1 VQIKLKLNMYQTF
14 KKIITKIVP
23 RKFIFEQEET
33 LRNLFSVF
41 YAGNKYECNI
51 CHKKLRKFIKL
62 SNRDSLCPN
71 CGSLKR
77 NRRLWSLLETELLIP
92 NLSILDFSPSRC
104 LYRKLKKLKTIN
116 YKSTDL
122 SGDFIADHQFDIA
135 NLEIADNSLD
145 LIICY
150 HILEHINDD
159 LKAMEELFRVM
170 KCGGTALIQTPFKDG
185 NIYEDNCIVSKED
198 RLKHFGQEDHVRVY
212 SVSGLTKRLQSCGFM
227 VKIIADSSTENK
239 YDFDEKETIIVS
251 TKPLNSK

>member
-1 VQIKLKLNMYQTF
+1 MYQTF

-33 LRNLFSVF
+33 FRNLFSIF

-51 CHKKLRKFIKL
+51 CGKNLRKFITL
-62 SNRDSLCPN
+62 LNEDSLCPN

-77 NRRLWSLLETELLIP
+77 NRRLWLLLETELLIP
-92 NLSILDFSPSRC
+92 NMSILDFSPSRC

-122 SGDFIADHQFDIA
+122 SGDFIADHHFDIT
-135 NLEIADNSLD
+135 NLEIADNSFD

-159 LKAMEELFRVM
+159 AQAMKELFRVI
-170 KCGGTALIQTPFKDG
+170 KPEGKALVQTPFKDG
-185 NIYEDNCIVSKED
+185 EIYEDFSILSNED
-198 RLKHFGQEDHVRVY
+198 RLEHFGQEDHVRIY
-212 SVSGLTKRLQSCGFM
+212 SVAGLTKRLESCGFL
-227 VKIIADSSTENK
+227 VKIIEASLTENK
-239 YDFDEKETIIVS
+239 FDFDKKEKILLI
-251 TKPLNSK
+251 TKPLNS

>member
-1 VQIKLKLNMYQTF
+1 MPIKLKLNMYQTF

-33 LRNLFSVF
+33 LRSWHSIF
-41 YAGNKYECNI
+41 YAGKKYECNI
-51 CHKKLRKFIKL
+51 CQKKLRKFIEL
-62 SNRDSLCPN
+62 SNTDSLCPN

-92 NLSILDFSPSRC
+92 NMSILDFSPSRC

-122 SGDFIADHQFDIA
+122 SGDFIADNHFDIT

-145 LIICY
+145 LVICY

-159 LKAMEELFRVM
+159 IQAIKELFRVL
-170 KCGGTALIQTPFKDG
+170 KPGGKALIQTPFKDG
-185 NIYEDNCIVSKED
+185 NIYEDYSIVSNEE
-198 RLKHFGQEDHVRVY
+198 RLKHFGQEDHVRIY
-212 SVSGLTKRLQSCGFM
+212 SVSGLTKRLESCGFM
-227 VKIIADSSTENK
+227 IRIIADSSTENK
-239 YDFDEKETIIVS
+239 YDFDKKEIIILN
-251 TKPLNSK
+251 TKPLN